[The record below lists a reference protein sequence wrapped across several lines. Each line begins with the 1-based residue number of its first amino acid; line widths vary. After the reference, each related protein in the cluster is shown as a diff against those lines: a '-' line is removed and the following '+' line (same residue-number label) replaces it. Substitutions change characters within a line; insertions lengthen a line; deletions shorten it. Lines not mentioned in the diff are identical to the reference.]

1 MKEMVFAGSGG
12 QGVLTCGLI
21 MSDIAVSKGMNA
33 TWSPSYGS
41 AMRGGTTN
49 CTVKYGDDY
58 IYNPQQEQPDVLL
71 AMNEES
77 FRMFMPI
84 VAPGGICVI
93 SDMVTCDTNIRDD
106 VTVVRIPCMQIADE
120 IGNPK
125 GANIIMTGAIIHLVK
140 DFTKEEAIEA
150 MNNMFAKKGK
160 AKFAESNTKALTA
173 GYDAVKD

>member
-1 MKEMVFAGSGG
+1 
-12 QGVLTCGLI
+12 

-41 AMRGGTTN
+41 AMRGGTAN
-49 CTVKYGDDY
+49 CTVKYGSDY

-106 VTVVRIPCMQIADE
+106 VTVVRIPACRLQMKSAT
-120 IGNPK
+120 PK
-125 GANIIMTGAIIHLVK
+125 AQTL
-140 DFTKEEAIEA
+140 
-150 MNNMFAKKGK
+150 
-160 AKFAESNTKALTA
+160 S
-173 GYDAVKD
+173 